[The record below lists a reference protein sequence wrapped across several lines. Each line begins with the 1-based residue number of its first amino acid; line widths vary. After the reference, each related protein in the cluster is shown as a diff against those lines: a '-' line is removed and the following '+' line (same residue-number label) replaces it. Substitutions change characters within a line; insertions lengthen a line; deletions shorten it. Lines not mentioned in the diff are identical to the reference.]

1 MPVFS
6 PNGQQIA
13 FVTERKVSSQ
23 ARLTVQLSGSTPS
36 NATISIMDLNGQ
48 NRRRLTNNLAVERSP
63 SFSPDGQTIIFEA
76 VEQTTR
82 TQEQEPDLE
91 IFTVSVDGQNKIQ
104 LTNNEVDDGFPSF
117 SPDGQKIV
125 FVSHHANNYDI
136 FIMNQNG
143 TELQQLTHT
152 VSGDYQPSFSPDGL
166 QIVYVSNRNN
176 DYELFTMDSD
186 GQNQRP
192 LTNSVGVNLEP
203 KFSPDGQKI
212 YFTSDRDGYMRIFCL
227 NLGQPVDRLTVKRR
241 LNQSEYRLKRSSN
254 R

>member
-1 MPVFS
+1 MQDES
-6 PNGQQIA
+6 
-13 FVTERKVSSQ
+13 
-23 ARLTVQLSGSTPS
+23 LY
-36 NATISIMDLNGQ
+36 
-48 NRRRLTNNLAVERSP
+48 
-63 SFSPDGQTIIFEA
+63 
-76 VEQTTR
+76 
-82 TQEQEPDLE
+82 
-91 IFTVSVDGQNKIQ
+91 GQNKIQ

-125 FVSHHANNYDI
+125 FVSHRANNYDI

-176 DYELFTMDSD
+176 DYELFIMDSD

-203 KFSPDGQKI
+203 KFSPSALSMSCCLFCCSITNGHHPLLGS
-212 YFTSDRDGYMRIFCL
+212 FFSDLAKSAITCL
-227 NLGQPVDRLTVKRR
+227 FICLALANCD
-241 LNQSEYRLKRSSN
+241 
-254 R
+254 

>member
-1 MPVFS
+1 
-6 PNGQQIA
+6 
-13 FVTERKVSSQ
+13 
-23 ARLTVQLSGSTPS
+23 
-36 NATISIMDLNGQ
+36 
-48 NRRRLTNNLAVERSP
+48 
-63 SFSPDGQTIIFEA
+63 
-76 VEQTTR
+76 
-82 TQEQEPDLE
+82 
-91 IFTVSVDGQNKIQ
+91 
-104 LTNNEVDDGFPSF
+104 
-117 SPDGQKIV
+117 
-125 FVSHHANNYDI
+125 
-136 FIMNQNG
+136 MNQNG

-227 NLGQPVDRLTVKRR
+227 NLGQPVDRLTLKRR
-241 LNQSEYRLKRSSN
+241 LRQSKYKLKRPLN